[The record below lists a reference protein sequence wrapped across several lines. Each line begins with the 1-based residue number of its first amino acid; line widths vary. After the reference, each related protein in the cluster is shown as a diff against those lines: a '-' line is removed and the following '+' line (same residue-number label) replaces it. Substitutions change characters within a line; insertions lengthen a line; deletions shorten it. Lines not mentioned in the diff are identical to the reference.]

1 MDNRIT
7 LAYALEKAKLLIKAV
22 EGEHIKLSAAYL
34 FGSCVNG
41 TSSAELSDI
50 DVALIS
56 ENFSGFR
63 FNDNLKIIPIVTRI
77 EPRIETHPF
86 RVEDFNDSPF
96 AQQEIVAKG
105 IRLELN

>member
-7 LAYALEKAKLLIKAV
+7 LDYALAKAKLLVKAV
-22 EGEHIKLSAAYL
+22 EKEKIKLSAAYL

-41 TSSAELSDI
+41 SSDRELSDI

-63 FNDNLKIIPIVTRI
+63 FDDNLKIIPIVTRI

-86 RVEDFNDSPF
+86 RLEDFNNSPF
-96 AQQEIVAKG
+96 AKEEIVAKG
-105 IRLELN
+105 IRIEVN

>member
-7 LAYALEKAKLLIKAV
+7 LDYALAKVKLLVKAV
-22 EGEHIKLSAAYL
+22 ENEKIKLSAAYL

-41 TSSAELSDI
+41 GSDQELSDI

-63 FNDNLKIIPIVTRI
+63 FDDNLKIIPIATRI

-86 RVEDFNDSPF
+86 KLEDFNNSPF
-96 AQQEIVAKG
+96 AKEEIVAKG
-105 IRLELN
+105 IRVDIN